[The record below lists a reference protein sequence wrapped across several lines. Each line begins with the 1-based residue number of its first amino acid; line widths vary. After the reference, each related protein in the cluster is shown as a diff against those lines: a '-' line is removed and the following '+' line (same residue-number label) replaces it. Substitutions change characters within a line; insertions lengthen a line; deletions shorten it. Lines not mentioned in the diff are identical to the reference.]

1 MPQSSD
7 LDILLVE
14 DSPVDAEFTLRALRK
29 ANLAIRVAHAQDGIE
44 ALEYLFG
51 TGAYAQR
58 RGRPPPRLV
67 LLDLNLPRLDGLELL
82 RRLRG
87 DPRMRSMAVVMFTAS
102 HDPHDIAESYRAG
115 ANSYVHKPA
124 EYADLIAIL
133 ADVVR
138 YWLHINQ
145 VAV

>member
-1 MPQSSD
+1 MPEPSD

-14 DSPVDAEFTLRALRK
+14 DNPVDAEFTLRALRK
-29 ANLAIRVAHAQDGIE
+29 TNLAIRVAHVKDGIE
-44 ALEYLFG
+44 ALEYMFG
-51 TGAYAQR
+51 SGAHAQR
-58 RGRPPPRLV
+58 RGRPPPRLA

-87 DPRMRSMAVVMFTAS
+87 DPRVHGMAIVMFTSS
-102 HDPHDIAESYRAG
+102 HDARDIAESYRLG
-115 ANSYVHKPA
+115 ANSYVQKPT
-124 EYADLIAIL
+124 EYADLIAVL

-145 VAV
+145 VAA